1 MPAEYDFEFVKNEII
16 PSFPNFKL
24 WGNGPNQEFET
35 KGQGYSNHEGSG
47 IGFNDQIKNKN
58 KQEGNIFFVER
69 RLRISIANQKF
80 LDIASNLRQIDM
92 TGKETGYLSHGE
104 RVCCLSTN
112 HISILQSIKPGLEA
126 EEIIS
131 MINDFLN
138 EMNSLQHISGEGSE
152 NNEETPSNNLL
163 DIYNRIRKETLEEIE
178 NKKHLDIDSDESQ
191 PNYDFKKYIEMDFKK
206 LIERQDF
213 DDIREYYRNLPN
225 TEVSFIGTKEH
236 VSSKKK
242 PSEEE

>member
-24 WGNGPNQEFET
+24 WGDGPNEEFET
-35 KGQGYSNHEGSG
+35 KGQGSDRDGSG
-47 IGFNDQIKNKN
+47 IGFNNQIKNKN
-58 KQEGNIFFVER
+58 KQEGDIFFVER
-69 RLRISIANQKF
+69 RIRKSIANQKF
-80 LDIASNLRQIDM
+80 LDNASNLPQIHM
-92 TGKETGYLSHGE
+92 PGKKSGYLSHGE
-104 RVCCLSTN
+104 RVCCKSTN

-138 EMNSLQHISGEGSE
+138 EMNSLQHISEEGSE
-152 NNEETPSNNLL
+152 NKEETPSNNLL
-163 DIYNRIRKETLEEIE
+163 EIYNRIREETLEEIK
-178 NKKHLDIDSDESQ
+178 NKKVLENDSDEFQ
-191 PNYDFKKYIEMDFKK
+191 PNYDFKKFIEMDFKK

-225 TEVSFIGTKEH
+225 THVSFIGTKEH
-236 VSSKKK
+236 FSSKKK

>member
-16 PSFPNFKL
+16 PSFPDFIL
-24 WGNGPNQEFET
+24 WEEKGPKKEFET
-35 KGQGYSNHEGSG
+35 KGQGSDRDGSG
-47 IGFNDQIKNKN
+47 IGFNKQIKNKN
-58 KQEGNIFFVER
+58 KQEGDIFFVER
-69 RLRISIANQKF
+69 RIRKSIANQKF
-80 LDIASNLRQIDM
+80 LDIASNLPQIHM
-92 TGKETGYLSHGE
+92 PGKKSGYLSHGD